1 MKNDQ
6 PKLARRGFLAG
17 AGILAAAAGAV
28 TLTRPTADTTLAAA
42 PTVPDA
48 TGDAA
53 GYRVSEHIRKYYKTT
68 LI

>member
-17 AGILAAAAGAV
+17 AGVIAAAAGAA
-28 TLTRPTADTTLAAA
+28 TLTRPATEVALSATPTASDT
-42 PTVPDA
+42 
-48 TGDAA
+48 TGDAN
-53 GYRVSEHIRKYYKTT
+53 GYRISEHIRKYYKTT